1 MFIGSVATKN
11 EEIGQSLELIRNELK
26 RAAAEGVTEQELADA
41 KSYLTGSFALR
52 FDTNANI
59 ANQLLWMLTEDLGTG
74 YVDTRN
80 AMIDAV
86 TLEDIKRV
94 AKRLFENQELI
105 VTVVG
110 KPKGVTPTA
119 H

>member
-1 MFIGSVATKN
+1 GNVATKN
-11 EEIGQSLELIRNELK
+11 EQIGQSLDIIRNELK
-26 RAAAEGVTEQELADA
+26 RVAVEGVTERELADA

-59 ANQLLWMLTEDLGTG
+59 ANQLLWMNIEGLGTG

-80 AMIDAV
+80 HQVHAV
-86 TLEDIKRV
+86 TLEDVKRV
-94 AKRLFENQELI
+94 AKRLFEGQELM

-110 KPKGVTPTA
+110 KPKGVTPGG
-119 H
+119 